1 MSAGKPQYTERS
13 PLSRLRELNHRLLT
27 QYPTRASWAY
37 LQIMALID
45 CASWK
50 PKSDSFVFAYRYP
63 ETNLSTYTQ
72 LIVYE
77 SQEALLVSKGRLM
90 AKFGAG
96 KHTLNTENIPLL
108 RELFG
113 IPFDGKNPFTA
124 EVWIINKLY
133 PANLGWV
140 IDNIPVHDPDYQTLL
155 PLSANGQYGLQ
166 VSDSEKFLIKMVGT
180 KDVFTERDMLSQAYG
195 EFSSKTKSA
204 IIQFM
209 TQQRIG
215 YKLVSGHLSNLS
227 DYIKANITSFWQE
240 YGLTLTKFYVNN
252 IAIDTSTAEGRKIS
266 EALASQASMSI
277 TGHSWQQEQM
287 FGTMNNAVDQMGNG
301 QGGNGLLAGIMA
313 MNMMGGTMG
322 GGVGAGMMQT
332 HNNQPTFGGNQG
344 GMQGMQGGMQ
354 GMQGMPGGVQ
364 QPQQVKEV
372 YCANCSKKHLSTER
386 FCPHCGSEY
395 HPCPRCGSDNPPTA
409 RRCVSCGTPLQS
421 ASGVQCP
428 QCGTAIAPGTQFCPQ
443 CGSRVTMGGSG
454 NSCPRCGSDVPVT
467 SRFCP
472 KCGQKM

>member
-1 MSAGKPQYTERS
+1 M
-13 PLSRLRELNHRLLT
+13 
-27 QYPTRASWAY
+27 
-37 LQIMALID
+37 
-45 CASWK
+45 
-50 PKSDSFVFAYRYP
+50 FAYRYP

-113 IPFDGKNPFTA
+113 IPFGGKNPFTA

-266 EALASQASMSI
+266 EALAS
-277 TGHSWQQEQM
+277 
-287 FGTMNNAVDQMGNG
+287 
-301 QGGNGLLAGIMA
+301 
-313 MNMMGGTMG
+313 
-322 GGVGAGMMQT
+322 
-332 HNNQPTFGGNQG
+332 
-344 GMQGMQGGMQ
+344 
-354 GMQGMPGGVQ
+354 
-364 QPQQVKEV
+364 
-372 YCANCSKKHLSTER
+372 
-386 FCPHCGSEY
+386 
-395 HPCPRCGSDNPPTA
+395 
-409 RRCVSCGTPLQS
+409 
-421 ASGVQCP
+421 
-428 QCGTAIAPGTQFCPQ
+428 
-443 CGSRVTMGGSG
+443 
-454 NSCPRCGSDVPVT
+454 
-467 SRFCP
+467 
-472 KCGQKM
+472 